1 MLITSQRGGGRV
13 TLPKIGGKYSKG
25 AGLLKRGAGTFSIYF
40 CHSLTFLHLEIT
52 LSCVIHSK
60 KKKFFLL
67 P

>member
-1 MLITSQRGGGRV
+1 M